1 VGPLRT
7 TSTYWSVWAGK
18 LTISGV
24 PVPVHVAA
32 TDQADP
38 LGETS
43 TL

>member
-1 VGPLRT
+1 MGALST

-18 LTISGV
+18 LTTCGVLV
-24 PVPVHVAA
+24 PVQVAT